1 MGVSIDEIFSFPSV
15 TSIPKEIPTKR
26 VTIDTNEKGNIVKF
40 EINESDYSNMLAL
53 LNNKLGDMAY
63 LDSIK
68 TLAIKNLIKKTNF
81 LKLMSEV
88 DRNIISDEE
97 FENEIQENEEKYF
110 IDLNKK
116 ISERDIHIIG
126 KIIRDLAMDLDSDLV
141 EEMFSLTPENY
152 GVLIKDV

>member
-1 MGVSIDEIFSFPSV
+1 
-15 TSIPKEIPTKR
+15 
-26 VTIDTNEKGNIVKF
+26 
-40 EINESDYSNMLAL
+40 
-53 LNNKLGDMAY
+53 
-63 LDSIK
+63 
-68 TLAIKNLIKKTNF
+68 
-81 LKLMSEV
+81 MSEV